1 MYLTFHYKKKHLQ
14 AICYTLI
21 TTKGKNTFHLPYT
34 YYIIGTQHTHK
45 HKKNRKQ
52 PKSFPILIFIMF
64 LLTLSINKLQ

>member
-45 HKKNRKQ
+45 HKKIGNNLSRFLF
-52 PKSFPILIFIMF
+52 SFL
-64 LLTLSINKLQ
+64 